1 MFDIMCMQYAKKKN
15 DASIHWFSVQFS
27 CIVAISTSLF
37 MDMKNHTVTGQ
48 DRPDKLKTVPLFN
61 VLIHIKMIIFLEDW
75 LTMYSLIK
83 CIVNFE
89 QKSCTL
95 AAEVL

>member
-1 MFDIMCMQYAKKKN
+1 MFNIMCMQYAKKKN

-37 MDMKNHTVTGQ
+37 MDMENHTVTGQ

-61 VLIHIKMIIFLEDW
+61 VLIHIKMRIFFGRLIDDV
-75 LTMYSLIK
+75 LTHKMH
-83 CIVNFE
+83 C
-89 QKSCTL
+89 
-95 AAEVL
+95 

>member
-1 MFDIMCMQYAKKKN
+1 MFNIMCMQYAKKKN

-37 MDMKNHTVTGQ
+37 MDMENHTVTGQ

-61 VLIHIKMIIFLEDW
+61 VLIHIKMKNKIFGKIDW
-75 LTMYSLIK
+75 
-83 CIVNFE
+83 
-89 QKSCTL
+89 CTHS
-95 AAEVL
+95 